1 MQWVTRRRPKIDR
14 LACPWLIRRF
24 IDRDAEFLFVAPD
37 DVRQIANAT
46 GAIPFDVPGVELA
59 PPAGGGCSFDVFLT
73 RYGLDDPALEWV
85 ATIVR
90 DADNDNLRCRMPEA
104 AGLRAISFGLASSI
118 RDDQERVA
126 HGLVLYDALYQ
137 WARRLPTPRPEHGM
151 ALWLARRRERRQ
163 LADLSPRMLRDI
175 GVTPEEARSERCE
188 YREPL
193 WWLWTNGPR

>member
-1 MQWVTRRRPKIDR
+1 MQWVTRQRPKIDR

-24 IDRDAEFLFVAPD
+24 IDQDAEFLFVAPD

-59 PPAGGGCSFDVFLT
+59 PPHAGGCSFDTFLAKY
-73 RYGLDDPALEWV
+73 RLHDPALEWV
-85 ATIVR
+85 AGVVR
-90 DADNDNLRCRMPEA
+90 DADNDNLRRRTAEA

-137 WARRLPTPRPEHGM
+137 WARRLPTPRPERG
-151 ALWLARRRERRQ
+151 LRRWLAVRRERQQ
-163 LADLSPRMLRDI
+163 LAELSPRMLRDI
-175 GVTPEEARSERCE
+175 GVTPEQAKSE
-188 YREPL
+188 YQDPH
-193 WWLWTNGPR
+193 WSSWINGPR